1 MRITRR
7 PSGGRGEYELAE
19 EYRDLRARDLINY
32 NISLELPEDL
42 LIHTRIYVSDQ
53 GGKLRLR
60 RRGADMQIQRQL
72 TAAFLMPDSQREF
85 VTLGGGEPILQE
97 GLYAVEHIPASTV
110 RLIGPQTAVLKVN
123 KLIAANRSH
132 LAEEIN
138 LRQRSMMLK
147 EVWKRRDEFPDEI
160 AELLQRHET
169 IVRSGTMTRAAL
181 TAAAQIRAL
190 VAQRSADLG
199 IIYEERGDVLPKLA
213 EALRYEPPKPNII
226 IDDVDPEDIELKKR
240 TAKEWKRWANSR
252 GPSAA
257 KFRRAVRDAYRAT
270 CFICGAHYPRTDY
283 GNAPGV
289 DAAHILPWSEFDLDE
304 VYNGLCLCK
313 LHHWAFDE
321 AIIRVRFEG
330 GSYVSE
336 MPNEAA
342 QGIAASNPN
351 FSLDRLRAN
360 LGVIPEV
367 RLPLDRRQ
375 WPRPQLLDVLAETV

>member
-32 NISLELPEDL
+32 IISLELPEDL

-60 RRGADMQIQRQL
+60 KNGADMQIQRQL

-85 VTLGGGEPILQE
+85 GTLGAGEPVLQE
-97 GLYAVEHIPASTV
+97 GLYAVEHIPASAV
-110 RLIGPQTAVLKVN
+110 RLIQRQTAVLKVN
-123 KLIAANRSH
+123 KIIAANRSH

-138 LRQRSMMLK
+138 LRQRAAMLK

-169 IVRSGTMTRAAL
+169 IVRSGTVTRAAE
-181 TAAAQIRAL
+181 TAAAQLRART
-190 VAQRSADLG
+190 AERSADLG
-199 IIYEERGDVLPKLA
+199 IIYNERGDVLPTLA
-213 EALRYEPPKPNII
+213 EALRYEVPKPSIVI
-226 IDDVDPEDIELKKR
+226 EDVDPEDIDLKKR
-240 TAKEWKRWANSR
+240 TAKKWKRWANGR
-252 GPSAA
+252 GPAGA
-257 KFRRAVRDAYRAT
+257 KFRREVREAYHST
-270 CFICGAHYPRTDY
+270 CFICGAHYPRTGY

-289 DAAHILPWSEFDLDE
+289 DSAHILPWSEIDLDE

-321 AIIRVRFEG
+321 AVIRVRFDA
-330 GSYVSE
+330 GSYISE
-336 MPNEAA
+336 MSDEAA
-342 QGIAASNPN
+342 REIAASNPN
-351 FSLDRLRAN
+351 FSLNRLREN
-360 LGVIPEV
+360 LGVIPTG
-367 RLPLDRRQ
+367 RLPLDTRQ
-375 WPRPQLLDVLAETV
+375 WPRPQLLDALAETV

>member
-19 EYRDLRARDLINY
+19 EYRDIRARDLINY
-32 NISLELPEDL
+32 CISLELPEDL
-42 LIHTRIYVSDQ
+42 LIHTRICLVEQ

-60 RRGADMQIQRQL
+60 MRGADIHIQRQL

-85 VTLGGGEPILQE
+85 GTLGAGEPILQE
-97 GLYAVEHIPASTV
+97 GLYAVEHIPASAV

-123 KLIAANRSH
+123 KLIAANRSQP
-132 LAEEIN
+132 AEEIN
-138 LRQRSMMLK
+138 LRQRALMLK

-160 AELLQRHET
+160 AELLQQHET
-169 IVRSGTMTRAAL
+169 IVRGGTVTRAAL

-190 VAQRSADLG
+190 VARRGADLG

-213 EALRYEPPKPNII
+213 EALRYGVPKPSII
-226 IDDVDPEDIELKKR
+226 IDEVDPEDIELKRR
-240 TAKEWKRWANSR
+240 TAKEWKRWANAR

-257 KFRRAVRDAYRAT
+257 KFRRDVRNAYRAT

-289 DAAHILPWSEFDLDE
+289 DSAHILPWSEIDLDE

-321 AIIRVRFEG
+321 AIIHVRFEG

-336 MPNEAA
+336 IPNEAA

-351 FSLDRLRAN
+351 FSLDRLKAN
-360 LGVIPEV
+360 LGVIPEA
-367 RLPLDRRQ
+367 RLPLDRQQ
-375 WPRPQLLDVLAETV
+375 WPRPQLLDALAETV